1 MKRKSFL
8 SLNTTNSYFY
18 ENGFCISCVIST
30 VFIGLEEP
38 AASRTFAGKIKS
50 QQLENLTIGAW
61 GWQYFREN
69 RLNLDFRS
77 NSKLCYFRWNS
88 EMPFFANIQENSKQ
102 NKCFQKYILLSILLL
117 TRQSLEFSWKN
128 HFFGRIRLDTD
139 LRYCNT
145 FSQQNLI
152 ESESK

>member
-1 MKRKSFL
+1 MFPTMFTNNYTDNDAFSLKTQRNSIKCWKENLFL

-18 ENGFCISCVIST
+18 VNGFCISCVLST

-88 EMPFFANIQENSKQ
+88 EISFFANIQEKSKQ
-102 NKCFQKYILLSILLL
+102 NKFLQKYILLATL
-117 TRQSLEFSWKN
+117 
-128 HFFGRIRLDTD
+128 
-139 LRYCNT
+139 
-145 FSQQNLI
+145 
-152 ESESK
+152 

>member
-1 MKRKSFL
+1 MFPTMFTNKHTDKDAFSLKTQRNRIKCWKENLFL

-18 ENGFCISCVIST
+18 ENDFCISCVIST

-61 GWQYFREN
+61 GWKYFREN

-102 NKCFQKYILLSILLL
+102 NKFLQKYILLATL
-117 TRQSLEFSWKN
+117 
-128 HFFGRIRLDTD
+128 
-139 LRYCNT
+139 
-145 FSQQNLI
+145 
-152 ESESK
+152 